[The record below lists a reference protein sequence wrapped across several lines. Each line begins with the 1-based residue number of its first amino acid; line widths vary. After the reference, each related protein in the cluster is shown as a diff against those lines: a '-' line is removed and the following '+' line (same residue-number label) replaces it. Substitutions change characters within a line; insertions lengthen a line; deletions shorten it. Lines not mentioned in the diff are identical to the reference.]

1 MRNLKVAA
9 LVCSISLFADGAKD
23 FNFQVITQYLFP
35 QPAYDAKTAGM
46 AGSSQYTDLKANLVT
61 VNPALTGLMKDAHAS
76 VAYNLDE
83 ISWDSTDIE
92 LEANTFGAYI
102 SLPVGPYSDAL
113 PEWGNV
119 TVGWRGDWA
128 EVDAVNS
135 ENEHHAITLGYAK
148 AIDDTWALGYSATY
162 HRAEIDGVSGKNQ
175 LWRHALGTIYKV
187 ADQTHLGIAGHYT
200 HSTDSD
206 LFAGLDMTAWGVGL
220 GVQHRYDFGLTTSVS
235 LDYGRYDLDI
245 DDAQN
250 YNIRV
255 GGNYPITD
263 MFSVRGGYRYFAGSD
278 FDSYLENDSNVKFSA
293 LSGGLGVHF
302 ENWGSLAYALEYKF
316 VGVDDL
322 THTISY
328 DIPFSICN

>member
-76 VAYNLDE
+76 VSFNFDE
-83 ISWDSTDIE
+83 ISQDSTNIK
-92 LEANTFGAYI
+92 LEANTFGAYL

-128 EVDAVNS
+128 EVNSFIS

-148 AIDDTWALGYSATY
+148 AIDDKWALGYSVTY
-162 HRAEIDGVSGKNQ
+162 HRAESNVISGKNQ

-206 LFAGLDMTAWGVGL
+206 LLVSTDMTAWGVGL
-220 GVQHRYDFGLTTSVS
+220 GVQHMYDFGLTTSVS
-235 LDYGRYDLDI
+235 LDHGRYDLGI

-255 GGNYPITD
+255 GADYAITD
-263 MFSVRGGYRYFAGSD
+263 MFSVRGGYRYLAGTD
-278 FDSYLENDSNVKFSA
+278 FDDFLDNDRKVKFSA
-293 LSGGLGVHF
+293 LSGGLGVNF

-316 VGVDDL
+316 VGENDL

-328 DIPFSICN
+328 DIPFSLCN